1 MSQGDFGVFD
11 ALIRGLLQ
19 ARLDGSDI
27 MTFQGDVLRRGHELA
42 LELSQSVPGLIGV
55 LRDAA

>member
-1 MSQGDFGVFD
+1 MSQGDFSVFD

-27 MTFQGDVLRRGHELA
+27 MTFQGDALRRGNELSF
-42 LELSQSVPGLIGV
+42 ELSQSIPGLIGV

>member
-19 ARLDGSDI
+19 ARLDGSDVV
-27 MTFQGDVLRRGHELA
+27 TFQSDVLRRGYELS
-42 LELSQSVPGLIGV
+42 LELSQSIPGLIGV